1 MTGWAIVR
9 PMNNPLRLALKT
21 SLLVLVISWLP
32 MTSTNTLAGAAAI
45 HLGLAGEPATL
56 DPHRYNLR
64 VEESV
69 LGDLFLGLTTFSAEG
84 KIMPGAATGWETS
97 QDGLTWTFHLRAD
110 GRWSDGK
117 PVTAHDF
124 VYAFQRLLDP
134 KTAASL
140 AYFMYPL
147 KNAEAISKG
156 EMPVDAVG
164 ARAIDDLTLELT
176 LGLPYPHLPERLL
189 YPTAFPVPRHVIGS
203 VADAWIKPEHWV
215 SNGAYILRDWKPQ
228 QHIELTQNPNFTPTP
243 ATPSIFYH
251 SLANGQNAYNRYRAG
266 DMDAISGFPAGE
278 LANLSAT
285 RAAELHL
292 SPQLSMMYLVFN
304 TQRPPFNDVRVR
316 KALSMVVEPSILT
329 DKVLRSGDVAAT
341 SFVPPMVAN
350 YDHPS
355 LPHATTPLRERQV
368 QARTLLTAAGYGA
381 NKPLNVELRYATGT
395 DGKKANLATA
405 AFWQQIGVKVQLH
418 QAELKVHY
426 GDLRQGDFMVAQ
438 AGWLGESNPEHYL
451 GLLHGSTGDTN
462 YGGYKNPAVDKLLN
476 AAREQ
481 KDIPARHALL
491 RDAEILA
498 MQDYPVMPLFA
509 LTTRRLVR
517 PDLRGWYDNPRDAHP
532 ARFLQ
537 R

>member
-1 MTGWAIVR
+1 MKTPR
-9 PMNNPLRLALKT
+9 RLVLKT
-21 SLLVLVISWLP
+21 LLLLLLASWL
-32 MTSTNTLAGAAAI
+32 TGAGVNALADVPAV

-84 KIMPGAATGWETS
+84 KIMPGAATHWDTS
-97 QDGLTWTFHLRAD
+97 EDGLTWNFHLRPD

-124 VYAFQRLLDP
+124 VYAFQRLLNP

-147 KNAEAISKG
+147 KNAEAASKG
-156 EMPVDAVG
+156 ETPLRDVG
-164 ARAIDDLTLELT
+164 ARAVDDLTLELT
-176 LGLPYPHLPERLL
+176 LALPYPHLPERLL
-189 YPTAFPVPRHVIGS
+189 YPTAFPVPRHVIDRVGDRW
-203 VADAWIKPEHWV
+203 VKPEHWV

-228 QHIELTQNPNFTPTP
+228 QHIELAHNPQFTPAP
-243 ATPSIFYH
+243 ATQSVFYH

-266 DMDAISGFPAGE
+266 DMDAIAGFPAGE
-278 LANLSAT
+278 LANLSTT
-285 RAAELHL
+285 RAAELRL

-304 TQRPPFNDVRVR
+304 TRLPPFNDVRVR

-350 YDHPS
+350 YDHPA
-355 LPHATTPLRERQV
+355 LPQATVPLSERQV
-368 QARTLLTAAGYGA
+368 QARALLTAAGYGPD
-381 NKPLNVELRYATGT
+381 KPLNIVLRYATGT

-405 AFWQQIGVKVQLH
+405 AFWQQIGVKVELH

-462 YGGYKNPAVDKLLN
+462 YGGYHNPAVDKLLN
-476 AAREQ
+476 DARGQ
-481 KDIPARHALL
+481 KNIVARHALL

-509 LTTRRLVR
+509 LATRRLVR
-517 PDLRGWYDNPRDAHP
+517 PDLRGWHENPRDAHP